1 MSGAEPWD
9 SAACW
14 NTHSDGGLM
23 VLGGARARVS
33 GARFVA
39 QLMVMCVHPQLEEE
53 NAQLLTPRVLFQQG
67 SYGRALSSAGPECQ
81 GGMQDQLF
89 LQRGE

>member
-1 MSGAEPWD
+1 
-9 SAACW
+9 
-14 NTHSDGGLM
+14 M

-33 GARFVA
+33 GARVVA

-53 NAQLLTPRVLFQQG
+53 NAQLLMPGVLFQQG
-67 SYGRALSSAGPECQ
+67 NYGRALSSAGPECQ